1 MLLHLVLPAELQRVR
16 FPPSQTDAS
25 EGGNSD
31 CRFCGKAN
39 HHPRFALEIPV
50 NDPKGVIAPNH
61 AMSRRRFSL
70 ITTTDLTLP
79 FRCADWLSN
88 PLFLGNKF

>member
-1 MLLHLVLPAELQRVR
+1 MLLQVVTAIADFVAKQI
-16 FPPSQTDAS
+16 TI
-25 EGGNSD
+25 
-31 CRFCGKAN
+31 
-39 HHPRFALEIPV
+39 PRFALETPV
-50 NDPKGVIAPNH
+50 NDPKGVIASNH

-70 ITTTDLTLP
+70 ITTTDWTLP